1 MNSNEE
7 RRRRALAFLETEVWP
22 LIPSDQLGRR
32 VDRSVEDEILGF
44 PGSSDDTTDIE
55 PA

>member
-1 MNSNEE
+1 MNSTEE

-32 VDRSVEDEILGF
+32 VDRSIEDEILGF
-44 PGSSDDTTDIE
+44 PGSPDGTTDIE
-55 PA
+55 PI